1 MSNMIVKPPAGNKFI
16 KTGSDE
22 EYDKYSERAFELS
35 EQIEN
40 DLMKA
45 ESYIEEHDL
54 PGFKMADGSIV
65 EDSEELSDWLFGDSK
80 DLAVKANVEDSI
92 SWVMGCPIAERFCT
106 VDHDDMVLACEFIRC
121 FGN

>member
-1 MSNMIVKPPAGNKFI
+1 MSNMVVKPPTDNKFI

-22 EYDKYSERAFELS
+22 EYDKYSERAFELYD
-35 EQIEN
+35 QIEK

-45 ESYIEEHDL
+45 ESYIVNHGL

-65 EDSEELSDWLFGDSK
+65 EDSEELSDWLFGYGK
-80 DLAVKANVEDSI
+80 GLAVKANVEDSI
-92 SWVMGCPIAERFCT
+92 SWVMGCPIVERFCT

-121 FGN
+121 FG